1 MTISENGVTSSV
13 VPLVGAALRSYPQS
27 ALDLIGNTPL
37 VELSGLCENPRVHL
51 YAKLEWYNPG
61 GSVKDRPAKQML
73 LDALASETLRPGMRV
88 LEATSGNTGTALAFV
103 CAILGFPVTL
113 VIPEV
118 TSTRKRQDMERFGAT
133 LHVVPGET
141 TEHAL
146 EIAYGMLASEPER
159 YFLSD
164 QYTNPS
170 NPKAHYLGTGP
181 EILRQCTEVTH
192 VVAAQGSFGTLG
204 GVGRY
209 LKEVRPDTH
218 ICAVVAQPGT
228 RTLFGMKEEGHTM
241 PLVDD
246 AVLSTRLLV
255 SGYDA
260 HDGIQAGLRFGFQLG
275 PSAGGVLAAALRI
288 ARRLR
293 EGHLVCVFA
302 DGGNKY
308 PESVLYRPD
317 AKMRVSQAEADQDAF
332 TRW

>member
-1 MTISENGVTSSV
+1 MTGQRHTTMGSCSPATQRETQR
-13 VPLVGAALRSYPQS
+13 LPQS
-27 ALDLIGNTPL
+27 ALDLVGNTPL
-37 VELSGLCENPRVHL
+37 VELPGLCENPWVHV

-61 GSVKDRPAKQML
+61 GSVKDRPAKQMVI
-73 LDALASETLRPGMRV
+73 DALDSGALRPGMRV
-88 LEATSGNTGTALAFV
+88 LEATSGNTGTALSFV

-118 TSTRKRQDMERFGAT
+118 TSTRKRQDMERFGAE
-133 LHVVPGET
+133 VKIVPGET

-146 EIAYGMLASEPER
+146 EVAYNMVAAEPGR

-164 QYTNPS
+164 QYTNQS
-170 NPKAHYLGTGP
+170 NPKAHYLTTGP
-181 EILRQCTEVTH
+181 EIVRQCPEVTH

-209 LKEVRPDTH
+209 LKEVSPCTRL
-218 ICAVVAQPGT
+218 CAVVAQPGT
-228 RTLFGMKEEGHTM
+228 RTLFGMKEEQHTM

-246 AVLSTRLLV
+246 SLLSNRLLV

-260 HDGIQAGLRFGFQLG
+260 HDGIRLGVRFGFQLG
-275 PSAGGVLAAALRI
+275 PSAGGVLVAALRI
-288 ARRLR
+288 ARRLQ
-293 EGHLVCVFA
+293 EGRLVCVFA

-308 PESVLYRPD
+308 PDSVLYQSD
-317 AKMRVSQAEADQDAF
+317 AKMLLPAEDADQEAF